1 MLDGTFK
8 VKSRSNITVRYQ
20 NLRTILIFI
29 SFKLNSTIST
39 NKTCTLFTF
48 SVSKDSIVLLS
59 RLHCFYC
66 LLSTST
72 PTPISAQYKAS
83 EVCLCLPVF
92 TWRRAKQ
99 IQRKCFKTII
109 SEYQENLGKF
119 RSVFI
124 IVFNYFFRDIASI
137 IQQSV

>member
-1 MLDGTFK
+1 M
-8 VKSRSNITVRYQ
+8 KSRSNITVRFQ
-20 NLRTILIFI
+20 NLRTILNFI
-29 SFKLNSTIST
+29 SFQLNSTIST
-39 NKTCTLFTF
+39 NKTCTLFTS
-48 SVSKDSIVLLS
+48 SVSKDSMVPLS

-72 PTPISAQYKAS
+72 PTPIPAQYKAS
-83 EVCLCLPVF
+83 KVCLCLSVF

-119 RSVFI
+119 HRVFI